1 MYQRAIKIAYLLSV
15 LSVSIAFSTTSTT
28 STVPA
33 ASTAPAA
40 TIVKPNTMISA
51 SNNYFT
57 PLNDSFDIYK
67 YKLFEIK
74 NNRLNPFS
82 TFANHF
88 RSLFYPYERKIP
100 LYYYVHTNTSQSI

>member
-1 MYQRAIKIAYLLSV
+1 MYQRTIKIAYLLSV
-15 LSVSIAFSTTSTT
+15 LSVSIAFSM
-28 STVPA
+28 VPA
-33 ASTAPAA
+33 AYTV
-40 TIVKPNTMISA
+40 TIVKPTTMISA
-51 SNNYFT
+51 SNNYFI

>member
-1 MYQRAIKIAYLLSV
+1 MYQRTIKIAYLLSV
-15 LSVSIAFSTTSTT
+15 LSVSIAFSTTST
-28 STVPA
+28 VHA
-33 ASTAPAA
+33 APAA

>member
-1 MYQRAIKIAYLLSV
+1 MYRSSIKIAYLLSV
-15 LSVSIAFSTTSTT
+15 LSVSIAFST
-28 STVPA
+28 
-33 ASTAPAA
+33 APIA
-40 TIVKPNTMISA
+40 IVKPNTMISE

-57 PLNDSFDIYK
+57 PLNYSFDIYK

-74 NNRLNPFS
+74 NNRLNAFT

-100 LYYYVHTNTSQSI
+100 LYYYVRTNTSQSI

>member
-1 MYQRAIKIAYLLSV
+1 MYQRTIKIAYLLSV
-15 LSVSIAFSTTSTT
+15 LSVSIAFSTVPTA
-28 STVPA
+28 STV
-33 ASTAPAA
+33 

>member
-1 MYQRAIKIAYLLSV
+1 MYQRTIKIAYLLSV
-15 LSVSIAFSTTSTT
+15 LSVSIAFSTTST
-28 STVPA
+28 VHV
-33 ASTAPAA
+33 A

-74 NNRLNPFS
+74 NNRRNPFS

-88 RSLFYPYERKIP
+88 RSLFYPYEGKIP

>member
-1 MYQRAIKIAYLLSV
+1 MYRRSIKIAYLLSV
-15 LSVSIAFSTTSTT
+15 LSVSIAFST
-28 STVPA
+28 
-33 ASTAPAA
+33 APIA
-40 TIVKPNTMISA
+40 IVKPNAMISE

-74 NNRLNPFS
+74 NNRLNPFT

-100 LYYYVHTNTSQSI
+100 LYYYVRTNTSQSI

>member
-1 MYQRAIKIAYLLSV
+1 MYQCAIKIAYLLSV
-15 LSVSIAFSTTSTT
+15 LSVSIAFSTAP
-28 STVPA
+28 V
-33 ASTAPAA
+33 APAVPTA
-40 TIVKPNTMISA
+40 TTVKPNTMISA

>member
-1 MYQRAIKIAYLLSV
+1 MYQRTIKIAYLLSV
-15 LSVSIAFSTTSTT
+15 LSVSIAFSTA
-28 STVPA
+28 P
-33 ASTAPAA
+33 TAPAAPAAPTA

>member
-1 MYQRAIKIAYLLSV
+1 MYQYSIKIAYLLSV
-15 LSVSIAFSTTSTT
+15 LSVSIAFSM
-28 STVPA
+28 
-33 ASTAPAA
+33 APIA
-40 TIVKPNTMISA
+40 IVKPNAMISA
-51 SNNYFT
+51 SDNYFT

-74 NNRLNPFS
+74 NNRLNPFT

-100 LYYYVHTNTSQSI
+100 LYYYVRTNTSQSI

>member
-1 MYQRAIKIAYLLSV
+1 MYQRTIKIAYLLSV
-15 LSVSIAFSTTSTT
+15 LSVSIAFST
-28 STVPA
+28 VPA
-33 ASTAPAA
+33 ASTV

>member
-1 MYQRAIKIAYLLSV
+1 MSRYAIKYVCILSI
-15 LSVSIAFSTTSTT
+15 LSASIAFSTN
-28 STVPA
+28 P
-33 ASTAPAA
+33 
-40 TIVKPNTMISA
+40 IVKPNTMISA

-74 NNRLNPFS
+74 NNRLNPVSSFV
-82 TFANHF
+82 NDF

-100 LYYYVHTNTSQSI
+100 LYYYIHTNTSQSI

>member
-1 MYQRAIKIAYLLSV
+1 MYQRTIKIAYLLSV
-15 LSVSIAFSTTSTT
+15 LSVSIAFSTAPT
-28 STVPA
+28 
-33 ASTAPAA
+33 ASTA
-40 TIVKPNTMISA
+40 TIVKPNTMISV

-82 TFANHF
+82 TVANHF

>member
-1 MYQRAIKIAYLLSV
+1 MYQRTIKIAYLLSA
-15 LSVSIAFSTTSTT
+15 LSVSIAFSTVPTA
-28 STVPA
+28 STVP
-33 ASTAPAA
+33 
-40 TIVKPNTMISA
+40 IVKPNTMISA